1 MDFVHL
7 HVHTE
12 FSLLDGAARHQALL
26 EKAKALGMS
35 ALAVT
40 DHGLYGVIR
49 FYQKAREAGIRPII
63 GCEIT
68 LEREDGPHLTLLA
81 RSLKGYSSLCGMLT
95 AANLTGARPW
105 VELSCLDDED
115 DGQSSG
121 MERADSDEADSIPVV
136 HGQPLPVS
144 WQNLAEHAA
153 DLIAL
158 SGCQQGEIPSLV
170 AQGKQPEAL
179 AAARRYQE
187 VFDQGRFYL
196 ELQNYRTG
204 PSQAA

>member
-1 MDFVHL
+1 MDRMDFVHL

-26 EKAKALGMS
+26 EKTKALGMS

-68 LEREDGPHLTLLA
+68 LEKEDGPHLTLLA
-81 RSLKGYSSLCGMLT
+81 RSLKGYKSLCGMLT

-105 VELSCLDDED
+105 VELSCLDHED
-115 DGQSSG
+115 TGQPSG
-121 MERADSDEADSIPVV
+121 NEPARANENTDSDEADSISIV

-144 WQNLAEHAA
+144 WQTLAEHAT

-158 SGCQQGEIPSLV
+158 SGCHQGEILLPAGTRRSLTRAASTWSSKTTAPAPAKPSS
-170 AQGKQPEAL
+170 AG
-179 AAARRYQE
+179 
-187 VFDQGRFYL
+187 
-196 ELQNYRTG
+196 
-204 PSQAA
+204 